1 MQKRKSDLYKVKM
14 SDDELHEYMVFKRRG
29 YTVKPKKGKGAPY
42 KRNKR
47 KENEY
52 D

>member
-1 MQKRKSDLYKVKM
+1 MQKSDLYKVKM
-14 SDDELHEYMVFKRRG
+14 SDDELREYLSFKRRG
-29 YTVKPKKGKGAPY
+29 YSVKPKKGKGAPY

-47 KENEY
+47 KEEEN